1 MDRESV
7 GWRGYIPAVTTTFDA
22 GGSLDLDGWAELV
35 EWIVRE
41 GVHGIVVAG
50 SSGEWFTLEAHERKN
65 LFAVAKEQVAGRVPV
80 LGCCNALRPA
90 ESLDFAL
97 EAAGLGLDGI
107 ILAPPPY
114 AVPNDDELVAFYSR
128 ISTEVPLPL
137 CLYNWPR
144 GTNVDMSPEL
154 IDRLA
159 DLDTVVA
166 IKNSTGS
173 FEAFLQTFSLLKDR
187 LRIFGFGTD
196 EQAIGLIH
204 EHGGDGTIG
213 AGAVLGREHPAF
225 FEAIW
230 AADIEQA
237 RHWGRRDKAFFDFSY
252 HADFSPRFASAQG
265 VMKAALNL
273 RGLPGGYPRPPY
285 LPLSDEQVG
294 RVRAFLQELELLP
307 ARSGRSGL

>member
-1 MDRESV
+1 LDRTSV
-7 GWRGYIPAVTTTFDA
+7 EWHGYIPAVTTTFAAD
-22 GGSLDLDGWAELV
+22 GSLDLEGWAELV
-35 EWIVRE
+35 EWIVCE

-50 SSGEWFTLEAHERKN
+50 SSGEWFTLERQERKE
-65 LFAVAKEQVAGRVPV
+65 LFAVAREQVAGRIPV
-80 LGCCNALRPA
+80 LGCCNALRPV

-97 EAAGLGLDGI
+97 EAAALGLDGI

-114 AVPNDDELVAFYSR
+114 AVPNEEELVAFYSR
-128 ISTEVPLPL
+128 ISAEVPLPL

-144 GTNVDMSPEL
+144 GTNVDMRPEL
-154 IDRLA
+154 IERLA
-159 DLDTVVA
+159 GLDTVVA

-173 FEAFLQTFSLLKDR
+173 LEAFLAAFFLLKDR
-187 LRIFGFGTD
+187 IRIFGFGTD
-196 EQAIGLIH
+196 ERAIELIR

-230 AADIEQA
+230 AGELDEA
-237 RHWGRRDKAFFDFSY
+237 RRLGKRDQAFFDFAY
-252 HADFSPRFASAQG
+252 YPDFSPKFASAQA

-285 LPLSDEQVG
+285 LPLTEEQVG
-294 RVRAFLQELELLP
+294 RVRAFLEELELLP
-307 ARSGRSGL
+307 AAAV

>member
-1 MDRESV
+1 MDRTSV
-7 GWRGYIPAVTTTFDA
+7 DWRGYIPAVTTTFAAD
-22 GGSLDLDGWAELV
+22 GSLHLDGWAELL
-35 EWIVRE
+35 EWVVRE

-50 SSGEWFTLEAHERKN
+50 SSGEWFTLETHERKE

-107 ILAPPPY
+107 VLAPPPY
-114 AVPNDDELVAFYSR
+114 AVPNEDELVAFYSR
-128 ISTEVPLPL
+128 ISAEVPLPL

-144 GTNVDMSPEL
+144 GTNIDMRPEL
-154 IDRLA
+154 IARLA
-159 DLDTVVA
+159 ELDTVVA

-173 FEAFLQTFSLLKDR
+173 LESFLEAFFLLKGR
-187 LRIFGFGTD
+187 IRIFGFGAD
-196 EQAIGLIH
+196 ERAITLID

-225 FEAIW
+225 YEAIW
-230 AADIEQA
+230 AGDLDQA
-237 RHWGRRDKAFFDFSY
+237 RHWGRRDNAFFDFSY
-252 HADFSPRFASAQG
+252 NPDFSPRFASAQG

-285 LPLSDEQVG
+285 LPLTDEQVG
-294 RVRAFLQELELLP
+294 RVRAFLEELELPP
-307 ARSGRSGL
+307 ACP